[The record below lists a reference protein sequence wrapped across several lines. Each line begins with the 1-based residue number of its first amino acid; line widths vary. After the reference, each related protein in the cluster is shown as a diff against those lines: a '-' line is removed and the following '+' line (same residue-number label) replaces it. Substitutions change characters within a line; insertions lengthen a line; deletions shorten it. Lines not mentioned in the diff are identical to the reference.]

1 MVLSSMK
8 ASSGRRTTGRT
19 ESAARLPRILALMTS
34 RLFRPPSRFR
44 FAALAIATLA
54 AAVLAAAPASAGL
67 FGSDPTP
74 PANIPGQQDAAQQ
87 AVRMDNMEQQ
97 MRTLNGRID
106 ELTHQIDQLQNMLKR
121 AQEDNQFRLQ
131 QLEGGKGQKR
141 SEAAPAVAPSAAATA
156 TNAEAP
162 MDSVGEGGTMPA
174 GFAIDAPGAVAGTQ
188 PAADATLGTQPAPL
202 GTLPGT
208 MAADTAPP
216 SASAVGGPLDLS
228 AIARGELAPNNSPIA
243 TSGGLAAAAS
253 QDLAGGAGT
262 LAPPSAGSVPVVPQQ
277 QMASVAPTA
286 ADPGAD
292 YDRAY
297 SSIVGGDYAAAE
309 TGFKKFLTDFP
320 GDPRA
325 ADAQYWLG
333 ESYFSRHQYR
343 DAATSYL
350 ATYKNHPTSQKAP
363 DSLFKLGL
371 SLEGLGETSA
381 ACATYGELTK
391 KFPKAQSGLVS
402 RVTTQKQKLGCS

>member
-1 MVLSSMK
+1 
-8 ASSGRRTTGRT
+8 
-19 ESAARLPRILALMTS
+19 MTS

-44 FAALAIATLA
+44 FAALAIATLG

-141 SEAAPAVAPSAAATA
+141 SEAAPATEPSTATTS

-162 MDSVGEGGTMPA
+162 MDSVGEGGAMPA
-174 GFAIDAPGAVAGTQ
+174 GFAIDAPGTVAGAQ
-188 PAADATLGTQPAPL
+188 PAADATLGTPPAPL

-208 MAADTAPP
+208 MAADTAAP

-228 AIARGELAPNNSPIA
+228 AIARGELAPNNSSIA

-262 LAPPSAGSVPVVPQQ
+262 LPPPSAGGVPAAPQQ
-277 QMASVAPTA
+277 LASVAPTA

-297 SSIVGGDYAAAE
+297 SSILSGDYAAAE
-309 TGFKKFLTDFP
+309 TGFKKFITDFP

-402 RVTTQKQKLGCS
+402 RVTTQKQKLGCD

>member
-1 MVLSSMK
+1 MP
-8 ASSGRRTTGRT
+8 GIT
-19 ESAARLPRILALMTS
+19 ALMTS
-34 RLFRPPSRFR
+34 RLFRPPSLFR
-44 FAALAIATLA
+44 SATLA
-54 AAVLAAAPASAGL
+54 ATLGVALLAAAPASAGL
-67 FGSDPTP
+67 FGSDPVP
-74 PANIPGQQDAAQQ
+74 PAGIPGQQDAAQQ

-97 MRTLNGRID
+97 MRQLNGRID
-106 ELTHQIDQLQNMLKR
+106 ELTHQIQQLQNLLQR
-121 AQEDNQFRLQ
+121 AQEDNEFRLK

-141 SEAAPAVAPSAAATA
+141 SDVAPPATA
-156 TNAEAP
+156 PTVNSTASAGAP
-162 MDSVGEGGTMPA
+162 MDSVGDGETLQA
-174 GFAIDAPGAVAGTQ
+174 GFAIDAPGTVAAT
-188 PAADATLGTQPAPL
+188 PPPVDATVGAPPAPL
-202 GTLPGT
+202 GTLPGA
-208 MAADTAPP
+208 MADSAAP

-228 AIARGELAPNNSPIA
+228 AIARGDFTPNNTAID

-253 QDLAGGAGT
+253 QNLATGGA
-262 LAPPSAGSVPVVPQQ
+262 LAAPPTAAAPQQ
-277 QMASVAPTA
+277 QMAAVAPTTV
-286 ADPGAD
+286 DPGAD
-292 YDRAY
+292 YDSAY
-297 SSIVGGDYAAAE
+297 SSIVRGDYAAAE

-333 ESYFSRHQYR
+333 ESYYSRHQYR

>member
-1 MVLSSMK
+1 MP
-8 ASSGRRTTGRT
+8 GIT
-19 ESAARLPRILALMTS
+19 ALMTS
-34 RLFRPPSRFR
+34 RLFRPPSLFR
-44 FAALAIATLA
+44 SATLA
-54 AAVLAAAPASAGL
+54 ATLGVALLAAAPASAGL
-67 FGSDPTP
+67 FGSDPVP
-74 PANIPGQQDAAQQ
+74 PAGIPGQQDAAQQ

-97 MRTLNGRID
+97 MRQLNGRID
-106 ELTHQIDQLQNMLKR
+106 ELTHQIQQLQNLLQR
-121 AQEDNQFRLQ
+121 AQEDNEFRLK

-141 SEAAPAVAPSAAATA
+141 SDVAPPAAAPAANQAASTG
-156 TNAEAP
+156 AP
-162 MDSVGEGGTMPA
+162 MDSVGEGETLQA
-174 GFAIDAPGAVAGTQ
+174 GFAIDAPGTVAAT
-188 PAADATLGTQPAPL
+188 PPPVDATLGAPPTPL
-202 GTLPGT
+202 GTLPGA
-208 MAADTAPP
+208 MADSAAP

-228 AIARGELAPNNSPIA
+228 AIARGDFTPNNTAID

-253 QDLAGGAGT
+253 QNLATGGA
-262 LAPPSAGSVPVVPQQ
+262 LAAPPTTVAPSQ
-277 QMASVAPTA
+277 QMAAVAPTTV
-286 ADPGAD
+286 DPGAD
-292 YDRAY
+292 YDSAY
-297 SSIVGGDYAAAE
+297 SSIVRGDYAAAE

-333 ESYFSRHQYR
+333 ESYYSRHQYR

>member
-1 MVLSSMK
+1 
-8 ASSGRRTTGRT
+8 
-19 ESAARLPRILALMTS
+19 MTS

-44 FAALAIATLA
+44 SAALAFAALTL
-54 AAVLAAAPASAGL
+54 LSAAPASAGL
-67 FGSDPTP
+67 FGSDPVP
-74 PANIPGQQDAAQQ
+74 PASIPGQQDAAQQ
-87 AVRMDNMEQQ
+87 AVRLDNVEQQ
-97 MRTLNGRID
+97 MRSLNGRID
-106 ELTHQIDQLQNMLKR
+106 ELTHQIEQLQNLLKR
-121 AQEDNQFRLQ
+121 AQEDNEFRLRE
-131 QLEGGKGQKR
+131 LEGGKGQKR
-141 SEAAPAVAPSAAATA
+141 SDIAPPAAAPAGNPATA
-156 TNAEAP
+156 AEVP
-162 MDSVGEGGTMPA
+162 MDSVGNGEALQA
-174 GFAIDAPGAVAGTQ
+174 GFAIDAPGTVAAT
-188 PAADATLGTQPAPL
+188 PPPADATLGAPPAPL
-202 GTLPGT
+202 GTLPGA
-208 MAADTAPP
+208 MAGTAAP
-216 SASAVGGPLDLS
+216 STSAVGGPLDLS
-228 AIARGELAPNNSPIA
+228 AIARGDFTPDNSAIG

-253 QDLAGGAGT
+253 QDLAAPGT
-262 LAPPSAGSVPVVPQQ
+262 LAPPPATVGEQQ
-277 QMASVAPTA
+277 QMAAVAPTTV
-286 ADPGAD
+286 DPGAD

-297 SSIVGGDYAAAE
+297 SSIVSGDYAAAE

-381 ACATYGELTK
+381 ACATYGELAK

-402 RVTTQKQKLGCS
+402 RVATQKQKLGCS

>member
-1 MVLSSMK
+1 
-8 ASSGRRTTGRT
+8 
-19 ESAARLPRILALMTS
+19 MTS
-34 RLFRPPSRFR
+34 RLFRPPSLLRS
-44 FAALAIATLA
+44 ATLA
-54 AAVLAAAPASAGL
+54 ATLGVALLAAAPASAGL
-67 FGSDPTP
+67 FGSDPVP
-74 PANIPGQQDAAQQ
+74 PAGIPGQQDAAQQ

-97 MRTLNGRID
+97 MRQLNGRID
-106 ELTHQIDQLQNMLKR
+106 ELTHQIQQLQNLLQR
-121 AQEDNQFRLQ
+121 AQEDNEFRLK

-141 SEAAPAVAPSAAATA
+141 SDVAPPAAAPTVNSTASAG
-156 TNAEAP
+156 AP
-162 MDSVGEGGTMPA
+162 MDSVGDGETLQA
-174 GFAIDAPGAVAGTQ
+174 GFAIDAPGTVAAT
-188 PAADATLGTQPAPL
+188 PPPVDATVGAPPAPL
-202 GTLPGT
+202 GTLPGA
-208 MAADTAPP
+208 MADSAAP

-228 AIARGELAPNNSPIA
+228 AIARGDFTPNNTAID

-253 QDLAGGAGT
+253 QNLATGGA
-262 LAPPSAGSVPVVPQQ
+262 LAAPPTAATPQQ
-277 QMASVAPTA
+277 QMAAVAPTTV
-286 ADPGAD
+286 DPGAD
-292 YDRAY
+292 YDSAY
-297 SSIVGGDYAAAE
+297 SSIVRGDYAAAE

-333 ESYFSRHQYR
+333 ESYYSRHQYR

>member
-1 MVLSSMK
+1 
-8 ASSGRRTTGRT
+8 
-19 ESAARLPRILALMTS
+19 MTS
-34 RLFRPPSRFR
+34 RLFRPPSLFR
-44 FAALAIATLA
+44 SATLA
-54 AAVLAAAPASAGL
+54 ATLGVALLAAAPASAGL
-67 FGSDPTP
+67 FGSDPVP
-74 PANIPGQQDAAQQ
+74 PAGIPGQQDAAQQ

-97 MRTLNGRID
+97 MRQLNGRID
-106 ELTHQIDQLQNMLKR
+106 ELTHQIQQLQNLLQR
-121 AQEDNQFRLQ
+121 AQEDNEFRLK

-141 SEAAPAVAPSAAATA
+141 SDVAPPAAAPAANQAASAG
-156 TNAEAP
+156 AP
-162 MDSVGEGGTMPA
+162 MDSVGEGETLQA
-174 GFAIDAPGAVAGTQ
+174 GFAIDAPGTVAAT
-188 PAADATLGTQPAPL
+188 PPPVDATLGAPPTPL
-202 GTLPGT
+202 GTLPGA
-208 MAADTAPP
+208 MADSAAP

-228 AIARGELAPNNSPIA
+228 AIARGDFTPNNTAID

-253 QDLAGGAGT
+253 QNLATGGA
-262 LAPPSAGSVPVVPQQ
+262 LAAPPTTVAPPQ
-277 QMASVAPTA
+277 QMAAVAPTTV
-286 ADPGAD
+286 DPGAD
-292 YDRAY
+292 YDSAY
-297 SSIVGGDYAAAE
+297 SSIVRGDYAAAE

-333 ESYFSRHQYR
+333 ESYYSRHQYR

>member
-1 MVLSSMK
+1 
-8 ASSGRRTTGRT
+8 
-19 ESAARLPRILALMTS
+19 MTS
-34 RLFRPPSRFR
+34 RLFRPPSRF
-44 FAALAIATLA
+44 AALAAATLGA
-54 AAVLAAAPASAGL
+54 ALLAAAPASAGL

-74 PANIPGQQDAAQQ
+74 PAAVGQQDAAQQ
-87 AVRMDNMEQQ
+87 AVRLDNMEQQ

-106 ELTHQIDQLQNMLKR
+106 ELTHQIEQLQNVLKR
-121 AQEDNQFRLQ
+121 AQEDNEFRLQ

-141 SEAAPAVAPSAAATA
+141 SEAAPPATPSATGGATTATA
-156 TNAEAP
+156 DAP

-174 GFAIDAPGAVAGTQ
+174 GFAIDAPGAVATTQ
-188 PAADATLGTQPAPL
+188 PAADASLGTPPAPL
-202 GTLPGT
+202 GTLPGA

-228 AIARGELAPNNSPIA
+228 AIARGEFTPNPTTIT

-253 QDLAGGAGT
+253 QDLNAAGT
-262 LAPPSAGSVPVVPQQ
+262 LAPPPADVPAAPQ
-277 QMASVAPTA
+277 QMASVAPA
-286 ADPGAD
+286 AVDPGAD

-297 SSIVGGDYAAAE
+297 SSIVSGDYAAAE

>member
-1 MVLSSMK
+1 
-8 ASSGRRTTGRT
+8 
-19 ESAARLPRILALMTS
+19 MTS

-44 FAALAIATLA
+44 FAALAIATLGA
-54 AAVLAAAPASAGL
+54 ALLTAAPASAGL

-87 AVRMDNMEQQ
+87 AVRIDNMEQQ
-97 MRTLNGRID
+97 MRSLNGRID

-121 AQEDNQFRLQ
+121 AQEDNEYRLQ
-131 QLEGGKGQKR
+131 QLEGGKGQKH
-141 SEAAPAVAPSAAATA
+141 SEAAPAAAPPAVNTA
-156 TNAEAP
+156 TSTAEAP
-162 MDSVGEGGTMPA
+162 MDSVGEGGTVPA
-174 GFAIDAPGAVAGTQ
+174 GFAIDAPGTVAPSQ
-188 PAADATLGTQPAPL
+188 PAADAALGTPPAPL

-208 MAADTAPP
+208 MASDTAAP
-216 SASAVGGPLDLS
+216 STSAVGGPLDLS
-228 AIARGELAPNNSPIA
+228 AIARGELTPNNPAIA

-262 LAPPSAGSVPVVPQQ
+262 LAPPTAGVPAAPQ

-297 SSIVGGDYAAAE
+297 SSILNGDYAAAE

-350 ATYKNHPTSQKAP
+350 STYKNHPTSQKAP

-381 ACATYGELTK
+381 ACATYGELSK

-402 RVTTQKQKLGCS
+402 RVTTQKQKLGCN

>member
-1 MVLSSMK
+1 
-8 ASSGRRTTGRT
+8 
-19 ESAARLPRILALMTS
+19 MTS

-44 FAALAIATLA
+44 FAALTVVALGAALLAT
-54 AAVLAAAPASAGL
+54 APASAGL

-74 PANIPGQQDAAQQ
+74 PASIPGQQDAAQQ
-87 AVRMDNMEQQ
+87 AVRIDNMEQQ
-97 MRTLNGRID
+97 VRQLNGRID
-106 ELTHQIDQLQNMLKR
+106 ELTHQIDQLQMMLKR
-121 AQEDNQFRLQ
+121 TQEDNEFRLQ

-141 SEAAPAVAPSAAATA
+141 SDATPPATAPALNTTAANTATA
-156 TNAEAP
+156 NTMPSNTGAP
-162 MDSVGEGGTMPA
+162 MDSVGDGGTVPA
-174 GFAIDAPGAVAGTQ
+174 GFAIDAPGAVATAQ
-188 PAADATLGTQPAPL
+188 PAADGSLGAPPAPL
-202 GTLPGT
+202 GTLPST
-208 MAADTAPP
+208 MATDAGAP
-216 SASAVGGPLDLS
+216 STSAVGGPLDLS
-228 AIARGELAPNNSPIA
+228 AIARGELAPNTPTIA

-253 QDLAGGAGT
+253 QDLAVGNGTAGAGT
-262 LAPPSAGSVPVVPQQ
+262 LAPPATDVPAAPQ

-286 ADPGAD
+286 VDPGAD

-297 SSIVGGDYAAAE
+297 SSIVSGDYASAE

-350 ATYKNHPTSQKAP
+350 ATYKSHPTSQKAP

-371 SLEGLGETSA
+371 SLEGLGETTA

-402 RVTTQKQKLGCS
+402 RVATRKQKLGCS

>member
-1 MVLSSMK
+1 MP
-8 ASSGRRTTGRT
+8 GIT
-19 ESAARLPRILALMTS
+19 ALMTS
-34 RLFRPPSRFR
+34 RLFRPPSLFR
-44 FAALAIATLA
+44 SATLA
-54 AAVLAAAPASAGL
+54 ATLGVALLAAAPASAGL
-67 FGSDPTP
+67 FGSDPVP
-74 PANIPGQQDAAQQ
+74 PAGIPGQQDAAQQ

-97 MRTLNGRID
+97 MRQLNGRID
-106 ELTHQIDQLQNMLKR
+106 ELTHQIQQLQNLLQR
-121 AQEDNQFRLQ
+121 AQEDNEFRLK

-141 SEAAPAVAPSAAATA
+141 SDVAPPAAAPAANQAASAG
-156 TNAEAP
+156 AP
-162 MDSVGEGGTMPA
+162 MDSVGEGETLQA
-174 GFAIDAPGAVAGTQ
+174 GFAIDAPGTVAAT
-188 PAADATLGTQPAPL
+188 PPPVDATLGAPPTPL
-202 GTLPGT
+202 GTLPGA
-208 MAADTAPP
+208 MADSAAP

-228 AIARGELAPNNSPIA
+228 AIARGDFTPNNTAID

-253 QDLAGGAGT
+253 QNLATGGA
-262 LAPPSAGSVPVVPQQ
+262 LAAPPTTVAPSQ
-277 QMASVAPTA
+277 QMAAVAPTTV
-286 ADPGAD
+286 DPGAD
-292 YDRAY
+292 YDSAY
-297 SSIVGGDYAAAE
+297 SSIVRGDYAAAE

-333 ESYFSRHQYR
+333 ESYYSRHQYR

>member
-1 MVLSSMK
+1 
-8 ASSGRRTTGRT
+8 
-19 ESAARLPRILALMTS
+19 MTS

-44 FAALAIATLA
+44 FLALA
-54 AAVLAAAPASAGL
+54 AAALGTALLVASPASAGL

-74 PANIPGQQDAAQQ
+74 TGQQDAAQQ

-97 MRTLNGRID
+97 MRQLNGRID

-121 AQEDNQFRLQ
+121 AQEDNEFRLQ
-131 QLEGGKGQKR
+131 KLEGGGGKGQKR
-141 SEAAPAVAPSAAATA
+141 SDAAPPVTAPAANAPANPTTVATD
-156 TNAEAP
+156 TP

-174 GFAIDAPGAVAGTQ
+174 GFAIDAPGAVATAQ
-188 PAADATLGTQPAPL
+188 PTANGSLGTPPAPL
-202 GTLPGT
+202 GTLPST

-228 AIARGELAPNNSPIA
+228 AIARGDFTPNTNQIA

-253 QDLAGGAGT
+253 QDIAGGAGT
-262 LAPPSAGSVPVVPQQ
+262 LAPPPSAGTLAPPTGVPAAPQ

-286 ADPGAD
+286 VDPGAD

-297 SSIVGGDYAAAE
+297 SSIVSGNYAAAE

-391 KFPKAQSGLVS
+391 KFPKAQSGLVA
-402 RVTTQKQKLGCS
+402 RVATQKQKLGCS

>member
-1 MVLSSMK
+1 MP
-8 ASSGRRTTGRT
+8 GIT
-19 ESAARLPRILALMTS
+19 ALMTS
-34 RLFRPPSRFR
+34 RLFRPPSRLR
-44 FAALAIATLA
+44 SATLA
-54 AAVLAAAPASAGL
+54 AAALGLALLAAAPASAGL

-74 PANIPGQQDAAQQ
+74 PASIPGQQDAAQQ
-87 AVRMDNMEQQ
+87 AVRLDNMEQQ
-97 MRTLNGRID
+97 MRQLNGRID
-106 ELTHQIDQLQNMLKR
+106 ELTHQIEQLQNLLKR
-121 AQEDNQFRLQ
+121 SQEDTEFRFQ

-141 SEAAPAVAPSAAATA
+141 SDVAPPAAAPAVNPTASAG
-156 TNAEAP
+156 AP
-162 MDSVGEGGTMPA
+162 MDSVGDGETLQA
-174 GFAIDAPGAVAGTQ
+174 GFAIDAPGTVAAT
-188 PAADATLGTQPAPL
+188 PPPVDATLGAPPAPL
-202 GTLPGT
+202 GTLPGA
-208 MAADTAPP
+208 MADGAAP

-228 AIARGELAPNNSPIA
+228 AIARGDFTPNNTAID

-253 QDLAGGAGT
+253 QNLATGGA
-262 LAPPSAGSVPVVPQQ
+262 LAAPPTSAAPPQ
-277 QMASVAPTA
+277 QMAAVAPTTV
-286 ADPGAD
+286 DPGAD
-292 YDRAY
+292 YDSAY
-297 SSIVGGDYAAAE
+297 SSIVRGDYAAAE

-333 ESYFSRHQYR
+333 ESYYSRHQYR

-350 ATYKNHPTSQKAP
+350 ATYKSHPTSQKAP

-402 RVTTQKQKLGCS
+402 RVTTQKQKLGCN

>member
-1 MVLSSMK
+1 
-8 ASSGRRTTGRT
+8 
-19 ESAARLPRILALMTS
+19 MTS

-44 FAALAIATLA
+44 FAALAIATLGA
-54 AAVLAAAPASAGL
+54 GLLAAAPASAGL

-74 PANIPGQQDAAQQ
+74 PAAIPGQQDAAQQ

-97 MRTLNGRID
+97 MRSLNGRID
-106 ELTHQIDQLQNMLKR
+106 ELTHQLEQLQNLLKR
-121 AQEDNQFRLQ
+121 AQEDNEFRLQ

-141 SEAAPAVAPSAAATA
+141 SEAAPPAAPPAAGSTAAAD
-156 TNAEAP
+156 AP
-162 MDSVGEGGTMPA
+162 MDSVGEDGTMPA
-174 GFAIDAPGAVAGTQ
+174 GFAIDAPGAVAATQ
-188 PAADATLGTQPAPL
+188 PAPGTTLGTPPAPL
-202 GTLPGT
+202 GTLPGS
-208 MAADTAPP
+208 MADAAAP

-228 AIARGELAPNNSPIA
+228 AIARGELAPTDTAIT

-253 QDLAGGAGT
+253 QDLGAAGA
-262 LAPPSAGSVPVVPQQ
+262 LAPPPVGGVAAPQQ
-277 QMASVAPTA
+277 QMASVAPATV
-286 ADPGAD
+286 DPGAD

-297 SSIVGGDYAAAE
+297 SSIVSGDYASAE

-333 ESYFSRHQYR
+333 ESYFSRHEYR

-402 RVTTQKQKLGCS
+402 RVTTQKQKLGCD

>member
-1 MVLSSMK
+1 
-8 ASSGRRTTGRT
+8 
-19 ESAARLPRILALMTS
+19 MTS

-44 FAALAIATLA
+44 FAALTLVALGAAMLA
-54 AAVLAAAPASAGL
+54 AQPASAGL

-74 PANIPGQQDAAQQ
+74 PANIPGQQDLAQQ

-97 MRTLNGRID
+97 MRSLNGRID
-106 ELTHQIDQLQNMLKR
+106 ELTHQIEQLQNLLKR
-121 AQEDNQFRLQ
+121 AQEDNEFRLQ

-141 SEAAPAVAPSAAATA
+141 SDAAPVAPSAVAPATA
-156 TNAEAP
+156 TADAP
-162 MDSVGEGGTMPA
+162 MDSVGEGEALPA
-174 GFAIDAPGAVAGTQ
+174 GFAIDAPGTVAATQ
-188 PAADATLGTQPAPL
+188 PASDPALGAPPAPL
-202 GTLPGT
+202 GTLPGGMT
-208 MAADTAPP
+208 AEAAP

-228 AIARGELAPNNSPIA
+228 AIARGELAPTDTAIT
-243 TSGGLAAAAS
+243 TSGGLAAATG
-253 QDLAGGAGT
+253 QDLAAAGT
-262 LAPPSAGSVPVVPQQ
+262 LAPPAAAPSEPQ
-277 QMASVAPTA
+277 QMAAVAPTTV
-286 ADPGAD
+286 DPGAD

-297 SSIVGGDYAAAE
+297 SSIVSGDYAAAE
-309 TGFKKFLTDFP
+309 AGFKKFLTDFP

-333 ESYFSRHQYR
+333 ESYYSRQQFR

-350 ATYKNHPTSQKAP
+350 ATYKTHPTSQKAP

-391 KFPKAQSGLVS
+391 KFPKAQSGLIS
-402 RVTTQKQKLGCS
+402 RVATQKQKLGCS